1 LVNPLIAA
9 AAMAL
14 SWLFVVSNSL
24 RLCTVFLTLDCYT
37 QPRASQVRRG
47 TLASSRSSQ

>member
-37 QPRASQVRRG
+37 QPRTSQVRRG